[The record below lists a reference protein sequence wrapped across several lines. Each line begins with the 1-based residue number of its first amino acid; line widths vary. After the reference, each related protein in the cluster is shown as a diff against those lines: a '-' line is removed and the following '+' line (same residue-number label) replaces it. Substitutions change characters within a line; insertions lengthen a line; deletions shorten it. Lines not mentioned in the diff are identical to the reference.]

1 MSVNVDTA
9 ALIHNALLLKER
21 IGDFYSVLKCNAYGH
36 GTVCCAKALSE
47 IGIRRYAVFSLDEA
61 LEIHPYV
68 ENSEILILG
77 RTDVSGIS
85 VLSEKGFIQ
94 TVFSEE
100 YAQALSAFGEKL
112 KLHIKVDTGMNRSG
126 FPPDSERIFSAL
138 GNRRKEISG
147 VYTHFPCADAV
158 SLSDTEK
165 RLSVFLNTAS
175 ELEELL
181 KNRLTKHAAASA
193 AAARLPSARLDLCR
207 IGLMLYGALPSN
219 TELSGLRPVMSLF
232 GKITGVRTVKKGE
245 TVGYGCAYLCQRDSV
260 IATVDCGYASGV
272 RRNLAGRFTPKLNG
286 FSVPLAAVCMDRSML
301 DVTEITEN
309 GTSVKVGDTVTFFG
323 DGYSVDNMA
332 RAAGTISYEILTSA
346 DTLPHGLREGNPLPY
361 K

>member
-1 MSVNVDTA
+1 MSINVSAA

-36 GTVCCAKALSE
+36 GAIKCAKALSE
-47 IGIRRYAVFSLDEA
+47 IGMRRFAVFSLNEA

-77 RTDVSGIS
+77 RTDVSCLS
-85 VLSEKGFIQ
+85 TVSEKGFTQ

-100 YAQALSAFGEKL
+100 YAKALSTFGEKL
-112 KLHIKVDTGMNRSG
+112 KLHVKIDTGMNRSG
-126 FPPDSERIFSAL
+126 FSPDSERIFSVLKERHEEIL
-138 GNRRKEISG
+138 GI
-147 VYTHFPCADAV
+147 YTHFPCADAV

-165 RLSVFLNTAS
+165 RLSVFLNTAK
-175 ELEELL
+175 ELEYLL
-181 KNRLTKHAAASA
+181 KKPLLKHSAASA
-193 AAARLPSARLDLCR
+193 AAARLPDARLDLCR

-286 FSVPLAAVCMDRSML
+286 FSAVLAAVCMDRSML

-309 GTSVKVGDTVTFFG
+309 GTSVNVGDTVTFFG

-346 DTLPHGLREGNPLPY
+346 GPGNRPAG
-361 K
+361 